1 MMKFGFQFHK
11 SLYKNIY
18 MKALL
23 FQPIPILI
31 ILIIL
36 LKKKIIIIFQLIFN
50 LPEKV
55 YNVNDVFTRK
65 AALRMNEEK

>member
-1 MMKFGFQFHK
+1 
-11 SLYKNIY
+11 